1 MPRNMIIFPRI
12 VFFFCSS
19 EDYFPPRGETSLLWR
34 TLAWNTLGTRASC
47 PRRGLEALVPSVF
60 PTRKRS
66 VKQWRGFRPDAVAA
80 LAIEA
85 GIPEADHDHVVEYVG
100 KQIRGLHEGNLIRY
114 RLRPEDLAALEE
126 G

>member
-1 MPRNMIIFPRI
+1 MPSSRAGSPR
-12 VFFFCSS
+12 SQ
-19 EDYFPPRGETSLLWR
+19 R
-34 TLAWNTLGTRASC
+34 
-47 PRRGLEALVPSVF
+47 VPSAV
-60 PTRKRS
+60 RRS

-85 GIPEADHDHVVEYVG
+85 GIPEADHAHVVQYVG
-100 KQIRGLHEGNLIRY
+100 KQIRGLHVGNLIRY